1 MFNHVHCFLVL
12 TLRITPVGRSRP
24 TPWRL
29 AAPRRR
35 NANLLATSDG
45 HRTGIPS
52 LFGGPKTAGQR
63 QRRKFK
69 CYISDISPLQHQY
82 FSDLDLTQQKEPTS
96 MSSLLLE
103 FFSDSSLATKDQHI
117 HHHPPKQLVQL
128 GPKKQVAQLPNSTAS
143 RTRPKGLLR
152 PIPRQLRGIVRHPR
166 LEAAGV
172 ALREGVVGILGLVVV
187 PGNGWGC
194 TSQVAGCPCPLGSQ
208 GRSWNCAKNLSYCQL
223 LKSHQS
229 WLQYLSR
236 LYIVD
241 PEDIYLSCQ
250 FILSTLSSIL
260 FFNAERSSGWI
271 QCGMLSRFRNPHRDG
286 IPLD

>member
-1 MFNHVHCFLVL
+1 MFNHVHCFLAL

-24 TPWRL
+24 TPWHL

-35 NANLLATSDG
+35 NANLLGTSD
-45 HRTGIPS
+45 RTGIPS

-63 QRRKFK
+63 QRRKFA
-69 CYISDISPLQHQY
+69 CYIYIIYYIYIYIIIYIYISDISPLQHQY

-152 PIPRQLRGIVRHPR
+152 PIPRQLRGIVRHSR

-187 PGNGWGC
+187 PGNG
-194 TSQVAGCPCPLGSQ
+194 
-208 GRSWNCAKNLSYCQL
+208 
-223 LKSHQS
+223 
-229 WLQYLSR
+229 
-236 LYIVD
+236 
-241 PEDIYLSCQ
+241 
-250 FILSTLSSIL
+250 
-260 FFNAERSSGWI
+260 
-271 QCGMLSRFRNPHRDG
+271 
-286 IPLD
+286 